1 MVLQRECR
9 CNVGGEA
16 TVHRTIVLQRA
27 DALEAPPDIVAFPTF
42 GRLGAMVAFLRN
54 TMPSMPHSSCTGTWA
69 QRRPQPA

>member
-1 MVLQRECR
+1 M
-9 CNVGGEA
+9 
-16 TVHRTIVLQRA
+16 LQRA